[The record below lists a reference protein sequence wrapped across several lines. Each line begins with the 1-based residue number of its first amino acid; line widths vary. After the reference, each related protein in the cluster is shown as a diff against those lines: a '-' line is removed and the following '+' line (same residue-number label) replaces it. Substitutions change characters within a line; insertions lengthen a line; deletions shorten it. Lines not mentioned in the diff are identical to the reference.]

1 MMKDKIKAIPKKIG
15 IILVVYVLLMAVFTG
30 AMTRSYSLDDKRII
44 SHVSE
49 SAETIEREGMYPKI
63 MISSEKSWLDNFTD
77 SWMLTIAMGVEG
89 NTPLQQAAGCYYINA
104 KTAENRVDNLLKI
117 VKGEKEVEVKEY
129 ARYWHGYQVFLRP
142 LLQVFNYE
150 EIRYINMFG
159 IMGLFVM
166 AACLLKEKIGTG
178 SAVAFVISMLMSMI
192 IIVPMSMQFSSIYY
206 VTMISIVLLTMF
218 SKKIMKKDLMYVYF
232 FLIGAFT
239 SFFDLLTA
247 PIMTLG
253 FSLVVYTY
261 LELKDNGIG
270 KNTVEIIS
278 KSFSWSMGYLMT
290 WSGKWVIAQFIT
302 KKEIIKDALA
312 QILSRTSS
320 RINEVEI
327 SKVEAIT
334 KNLAKYINGVN
345 IKLILALIVITLI
358 LFIIMK
364 KKNSIN
370 MLPTVLVAFYPIV
383 CYLVMTNHS
392 FLHFWFTYRNLTVSC
407 FAILSFILYTIDF
420 DRYKKRTT

>member
-1 MMKDKIKAIPKKIG
+1 MMKDKMKAIPKKIG
-15 IILVVYVLLMAVFTG
+15 IILVVYILLMAVFTG

-166 AACLLKEKIGTG
+166 AACLLKEKIGTE

-218 SKKIMKKDLMYVYF
+218 SKKIMKKDLMYAYF
-232 FLIGAFT
+232 FLVGAFT

>member
-178 SAVAFVISMLMSMI
+178 SAVAFIISMLMSMI

-253 FSLVVYTY
+253 FSLVVYSY
-261 LELKDNGIG
+261 LELKENGIG

>member
-1 MMKDKIKAIPKKIG
+1 
-15 IILVVYVLLMAVFTG
+15 
-30 AMTRSYSLDDKRII
+30 
-44 SHVSE
+44 
-49 SAETIEREGMYPKI
+49 
-63 MISSEKSWLDNFTD
+63 
-77 SWMLTIAMGVEG
+77 
-89 NTPLQQAAGCYYINA
+89 
-104 KTAENRVDNLLKI
+104 
-117 VKGEKEVEVKEY
+117 
-129 ARYWHGYQVFLRP
+129 
-142 LLQVFNYE
+142 
-150 EIRYINMFG
+150 MFG

-218 SKKIMKKDLMYVYF
+218 SKKIMKKDLMYAYF
-232 FLIGAFT
+232 FLVGAFT

-278 KSFSWSMGYLMT
+278 KSFSWSIGYLMT

>member
-1 MMKDKIKAIPKKIG
+1 MMKDKTKAIPKKIG

-253 FSLVVYTY
+253 FSLVVYSY
-261 LELKDNGIG
+261 LELKENGIG

>member
-1 MMKDKIKAIPKKIG
+1 MMKDKMKAIPKKIG
-15 IILVVYVLLMAVFTG
+15 IILVVYILLMAVFTG
-30 AMTRSYSLDDKRII
+30 TMTRSYSLDDKRII

-218 SKKIMKKDLMYVYF
+218 SKKIMKKDLMYAYF
-232 FLIGAFT
+232 FLVGAFT

>member
-218 SKKIMKKDLMYVYF
+218 SKKIMKKDLMYAYF
-232 FLIGAFT
+232 FLVGAFT

>member
-1 MMKDKIKAIPKKIG
+1 MMKDKMKAIPKKIG
-15 IILVVYVLLMAVFTG
+15 IILVGYILLMAVFTG

-159 IMGLFVM
+159 IMGLFVI

-253 FSLVVYTY
+253 FSLVVYSY
-261 LELKDNGIG
+261 LELKENGIG

>member
-1 MMKDKIKAIPKKIG
+1 MKDKIKAIPKKIG

-178 SAVAFVISMLMSMI
+178 SAVAFIISMLMSMI

-253 FSLVVYTY
+253 FSLVVYSY
-261 LELKDNGIG
+261 LELKENGIG

>member
-1 MMKDKIKAIPKKIG
+1 MKDKMKAIPKKIG
-15 IILVVYVLLMAVFTG
+15 IILVVYILLMAVFTG

-218 SKKIMKKDLMYVYF
+218 SKKIMKKDLMYAYF
-232 FLIGAFT
+232 FLVGAFT

>member
-1 MMKDKIKAIPKKIG
+1 MMKDKMKAIPKKIG
-15 IILVVYVLLMAVFTG
+15 IILVGYILLMAVFTG

-159 IMGLFVM
+159 IMGLFVI

-253 FSLVVYTY
+253 FSLVVYSY
-261 LELKDNGIG
+261 LELKENGIG

-358 LFIIMK
+358 FFIIMK

-370 MLPTVLVAFYPIV
+370 MLPTLLVAFYPIV
-383 CYLVMTNHS
+383 YYVVMTNHA
-392 FLHFWFTYRNLTVSC
+392 FIHFWFTYRNLTVSC

>member
-1 MMKDKIKAIPKKIG
+1 MMKDKMKAIPKKIG
-15 IILVVYVLLMAVFTG
+15 IILVVYILLMAVFTG

-166 AACLLKEKIGTG
+166 VACLLKEKIGTG

-218 SKKIMKKDLMYVYF
+218 SKKIMKKDLMYAYF
-232 FLIGAFT
+232 FLVGAFT

>member
-1 MMKDKIKAIPKKIG
+1 MKDKMKAIPKKIG

-253 FSLVVYTY
+253 FSLVVYSY
-261 LELKDNGIG
+261 LELKENGIG

>member
-1 MMKDKIKAIPKKIG
+1 MMKDKMKAIPKKIG
-15 IILVVYVLLMAVFTG
+15 IILVGYILLMAVFTG

-218 SKKIMKKDLMYVYF
+218 SKKIMKKDLMYAYF
-232 FLIGAFT
+232 FLVGAFT

>member
-1 MMKDKIKAIPKKIG
+1 MKDKMKAIPKKIG

-218 SKKIMKKDLMYVYF
+218 SKKIMKKDLMYAYF
-232 FLIGAFT
+232 FLVGAFT

>member
-1 MMKDKIKAIPKKIG
+1 MKDKMKAIPKKIG
-15 IILVVYVLLMAVFTG
+15 IILVVYILLMAVFTG

-178 SAVAFVISMLMSMI
+178 SAVAFIISMLMSMI

-253 FSLVVYTY
+253 FSLVVYSY
-261 LELKDNGIG
+261 LELKENGIG

>member
-1 MMKDKIKAIPKKIG
+1 MKDKTKAIPKKIG
-15 IILVVYVLLMAVFTG
+15 IILVVYILLMAVFTG

-253 FSLVVYTY
+253 FSLVVYSY
-261 LELKDNGIG
+261 LELKENGIG

>member
-1 MMKDKIKAIPKKIG
+1 MMKDKMKAIPKKIG

-253 FSLVVYTY
+253 FSLVVYSY
-261 LELKDNGIG
+261 LELKENGIG

>member
-1 MMKDKIKAIPKKIG
+1 MKDKMKAIPKKIG
-15 IILVVYVLLMAVFTG
+15 IILVGYILLMAVFTG

-159 IMGLFVM
+159 IMGLFVI

-253 FSLVVYTY
+253 FSLVVYSY
-261 LELKDNGIG
+261 LELKENGIG

>member
-253 FSLVVYTY
+253 FSLVVYSY
-261 LELKDNGIG
+261 LELKENGIG

>member
-1 MMKDKIKAIPKKIG
+1 MKDKMKAIPKKIG
-15 IILVVYVLLMAVFTG
+15 IILVGYILLMAVFTG

-218 SKKIMKKDLMYVYF
+218 SKKIMKKDLMYAYF
-232 FLIGAFT
+232 FLVGAFT

-278 KSFSWSMGYLMT
+278 KSFSWSIGYLMT

>member
-1 MMKDKIKAIPKKIG
+1 MMKDKMKAIPKKIG
-15 IILVVYVLLMAVFTG
+15 IILVGYILLMAVFTG

-178 SAVAFVISMLMSMI
+178 SSVAFVISMLMSMI

-218 SKKIMKKDLMYVYF
+218 SKKIMKKDLMYAYF
-232 FLIGAFT
+232 FLVGAFT

>member
-1 MMKDKIKAIPKKIG
+1 MKDKMKAIPKKIG
-15 IILVVYVLLMAVFTG
+15 IILVGYILLMAVFTG

-218 SKKIMKKDLMYVYF
+218 SKKIMKKDLMYAYF
-232 FLIGAFT
+232 FLVGAFT

>member
-1 MMKDKIKAIPKKIG
+1 MKDKMKAIPKKIG

-178 SAVAFVISMLMSMI
+178 SSVAFVISMLMSMI

-218 SKKIMKKDLMYVYF
+218 SKKIMKKDLMYAYF
-232 FLIGAFT
+232 FLVGAFT

>member
-1 MMKDKIKAIPKKIG
+1 MKDKIKAIPKKIG
-15 IILVVYVLLMAVFTG
+15 IILVVYILLMAVFTG

-218 SKKIMKKDLMYVYF
+218 SKKIMKKDLMYAYF
-232 FLIGAFT
+232 FLVGAFT

>member
-15 IILVVYVLLMAVFTG
+15 IILVVYILLMAVFTG

-218 SKKIMKKDLMYVYF
+218 SKKIMKKDLMYAYF
-232 FLIGAFT
+232 FLVGAFT

>member
-1 MMKDKIKAIPKKIG
+1 MKDKMKAIPKKIG
-15 IILVVYVLLMAVFTG
+15 IILVVYILLMAVFTG

-178 SAVAFVISMLMSMI
+178 SSVAFVISMLMSMI

-218 SKKIMKKDLMYVYF
+218 SKKIMKKDLMYAYF
-232 FLIGAFT
+232 FLVGAFT

-420 DRYKKRTT
+420 DRYRKRTT

>member
-1 MMKDKIKAIPKKIG
+1 MMKDKMKAIPKKIG
-15 IILVVYVLLMAVFTG
+15 IILVVYILLMAVFTG

-206 VTMISIVLLTMF
+206 VTMISIVLLRMF
-218 SKKIMKKDLMYVYF
+218 SNKIMKKDLMYAYF
-232 FLIGAFT
+232 FLVGAFT

-278 KSFSWSMGYLMT
+278 KSFSWSIGYLMT

>member
-1 MMKDKIKAIPKKIG
+1 MKDKTKAIPKKIG

-218 SKKIMKKDLMYVYF
+218 SKKIMKKDLMYAYF
-232 FLIGAFT
+232 FLVGAFT

-253 FSLVVYTY
+253 FSLVVYSY
-261 LELKDNGIG
+261 LELKENGIG

>member
-1 MMKDKIKAIPKKIG
+1 MMKDKMKAIPKKIG

-218 SKKIMKKDLMYVYF
+218 SKKIMKKDLMYAYF
-232 FLIGAFT
+232 FLVGAFT

-253 FSLVVYTY
+253 FSLVVYSY
-261 LELKDNGIG
+261 LELKENGIG

>member
-1 MMKDKIKAIPKKIG
+1 MMKDKMKAIPKKIG
-15 IILVVYVLLMAVFTG
+15 IILVVYILLMAVFTG

-218 SKKIMKKDLMYVYF
+218 SKKIMKKDLMYAYF
-232 FLIGAFT
+232 FLVGAFT

>member
-1 MMKDKIKAIPKKIG
+1 MKDKMKAIPKKIG
-15 IILVVYVLLMAVFTG
+15 IILVVYILLMAVFTG

-218 SKKIMKKDLMYVYF
+218 SKKIMKKDLMYAYF
-232 FLIGAFT
+232 FLVGAFT

-278 KSFSWSMGYLMT
+278 KSFSWSIGYLMT

>member
-1 MMKDKIKAIPKKIG
+1 MMKDKMKAIPKKIG
-15 IILVVYVLLMAVFTG
+15 IILVVYILLMAVFTG

-218 SKKIMKKDLMYVYF
+218 SKKIMKKDLMYAYF
-232 FLIGAFT
+232 FLVGAFT

-278 KSFSWSMGYLMT
+278 KSFSWSIGYLMT

>member
-1 MMKDKIKAIPKKIG
+1 MKDKTKAIPKKIG

-253 FSLVVYTY
+253 FSLVVYSY
-261 LELKDNGIG
+261 LELKENGIG